1 MHPRASARLPSPRA
15 MAVDRSPLVVNAS
28 AVPRSTFCTPLTE
41 MLMFCPGADPPPPP
55 PPGFFDVD
63 GLGDDAEDESV
74 VDVSERDGG
83 LAPATLGNAVV
94 ATIPAP
100 IPSATANAPTRPMY

>member
-1 MHPRASARLPSPRA
+1 
-15 MAVDRSPLVVNAS
+15 
-28 AVPRSTFCTPLTE
+28 
-41 MLMFCPGADPPPPP
+41 MLMFCPGAEPPPPP
-55 PPGFFDVD
+55 PPAGFFEVDV
-63 GLGDDAEDESV
+63 LGDDAEDESV

-100 IPSATANAPTRPMY
+100 IPSATANAPTRPMYFALPILTPPDSAQSTLTRLLAFASGA